1 MTRTLR
7 IWAAGILVLFGLVGL
22 LPATANAAKHA
33 KTPTPA
39 SSESTSSSATLA
51 ARLGGSKTSFEKKYG
66 TPVKGKSKTDISV
79 FNVQGYGLVA
89 VAFTNSHATE
99 ITIAA
104 DRLNHKPL
112 TEADKA
118 DWSIATASTNAEQ
131 FLPADSRFGKPVKSK
146 EQITITGSSKELAPA
161 ISAKT
166 MSTLNAGGAPGDM
179 IVDYSLDT
187 AGNVYSVDIN
197 IGNGGSAT
205 ASSQTTSSSSSASG
219 KSSSSSSNQ
228 TANGPVKHCRDFKTQ
243 AEAQA
248 YFDAHGGDSNPAVA
262 GMDGDKD
269 GKPCE
274 TLP

>member
-7 IWAAGILVLFGLVGL
+7 IWAASVLVLFGLVGMV
-22 LPATANAAKHA
+22 PAAVVAAKGA
-33 KTPTPA
+33 KTPTPVP
-39 SSESTSSSATLA
+39 SSSASTSSALA
-51 ARLGGSKTSFEKKYG
+51 ARLGGSKLDFEQKYG
-66 TPVKGKSKTDISV
+66 TPVKGGTNVAV
-79 FNVQGYGLVA
+79 FTVQGYGLVA

-104 DRLNHKPL
+104 DRLNHTPL
-112 TEADKA
+112 TTPDKA
-118 DWSIATASTNAEQ
+118 DWSVATASTNAEQ
-131 FLPADSRFGKPVKSK
+131 FLPADSTFGKPVKSK
-146 EQITITGSSKELAPA
+146 EQITISGRSKELALA

-166 MSTLNAGGAPGDM
+166 MATLNAGGSPGDI
-179 IVDYSLDT
+179 IVDYALDT
-187 AGNVYSVDIN
+187 AGNVYSVDLN
-197 IGNGGSAT
+197 VGNGGSST
-205 ASSQTTSSSSSASG
+205 ASAQTTGSVSSSSAS
-219 KSSSSSSNQ
+219 SSKQ

>member
-1 MTRTLR
+1 MKSSLR
-7 IWAAGILVLFGLVGL
+7 VWAASVLVLLGVFSVM
-22 LPATANAAKHA
+22 PVATTSARGA
-33 KTPTPA
+33 KTQ
-39 SSESTSSSATLA
+39 TSSSALA
-51 ARLGGSKTSFEKKYG
+51 ARLGGTKSTFEKKFG
-66 TPVKGKSKTDISV
+66 TPIKGKSGTNITV

-112 TEADKA
+112 TEPDKA
-118 DWSIATASTNAEQ
+118 DWSIATASTNAEG
-131 FLPADSRFGKPVKSK
+131 FLPADSTFGKPVKGK
-146 EQITITGSSKELAPA
+146 DQITITGSSKELAPA

-166 MSTLNAGGAPGDM
+166 MATLNAGGAPGDI

-187 AGNVYSVDIN
+187 SGNVYSVDIN
-197 IGNGGSAT
+197 VGNGGAST
-205 ASSQTTSSSSSASG
+205 ASAQTTSSSAG
-219 KSSSSSSNQ
+219 KSSSTSSNQ

-248 YFDAHGGDSNPAVA
+248 YFNAHGGDSNPAIA
-262 GMDGDKD
+262 HMDGDRD